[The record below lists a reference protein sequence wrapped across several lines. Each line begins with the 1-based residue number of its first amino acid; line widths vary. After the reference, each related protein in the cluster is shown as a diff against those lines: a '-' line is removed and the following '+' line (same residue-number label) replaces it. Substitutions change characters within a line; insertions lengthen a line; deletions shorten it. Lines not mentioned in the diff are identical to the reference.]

1 MADEVLDKGGLY
13 LDELTKRLR
22 VLHPDQHQVT
32 QDLIT
37 ECEEYLEGNDI
48 FSFKGPQKVS

>member
-1 MADEVLDKGGLY
+1 MADEVLDKGGLF

-37 ECEEYLEGNDI
+37 ECEEYLEGKFLHNI
-48 FSFKGPQKVS
+48 SGH

>member
-1 MADEVLDKGGLY
+1 MADEVLDKGGLF

-37 ECEEYLEGNDI
+37 ECEEYLEGT
-48 FSFKGPQKVS
+48 